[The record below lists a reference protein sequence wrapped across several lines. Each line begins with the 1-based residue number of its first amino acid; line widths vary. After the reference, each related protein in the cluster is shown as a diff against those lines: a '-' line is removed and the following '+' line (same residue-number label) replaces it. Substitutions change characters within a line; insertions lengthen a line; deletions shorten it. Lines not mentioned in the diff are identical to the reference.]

1 MTVLY
6 AISIHLIHIIIS
18 IFAWFNPKARLWIQ
32 GRNHWKKKL
41 NTYFPVNEK
50 VIWFHAASLGE
61 FEQGRPLI
69 EMIRKQYPRFKI
81 LLTFYSP
88 SGYEV
93 KKHYA
98 GADYITYL
106 PSDTVRN
113 ARYFIT
119 RVNPAMVFFIKY
131 EFWFFYLKFLHARDI
146 PVYLV
151 SGIFRTNQIFF
162 RWYGGWFRNMLYFF
176 THIFVQQQESLN
188 LLKHIGISHAS
199 ISGDTRFDTVY
210 TAAAAVNPI
219 ETVSRFV
226 NHCPCMVAGS
236 TWPDDELLL
245 LKMIHIPDRKLKFII
260 APHEI
265 HAGHIQFIIS
275 RLEQSFILFSEASSA
290 DDLAQKQVL
299 IIDNIGMLLSVY
311 QYATIAYVGGGF
323 GKGIHNILE
332 PASFGTPVIFGPN
345 YHKFHEAAELI
356 RLKGAFPIDNANEMN
371 NITHKLLTDLSFY
384 QLSTAA
390 VKNYI
395 KSHTGA
401 TDYILRNI
409 FGDQVNKNIK

>member
-32 GRNHWKKKL
+32 GRKNWKKKL
-41 NTYFPVNEK
+41 NTYFPVNGK

-61 FEQGRPLI
+61 FEQGRPLM
-69 EMIRKQYPRFKI
+69 EKIRKQYPQFRI
-81 LLTFYSP
+81 VLTFYSP

-93 KKHYA
+93 RKHYA

-119 RVNPAMVFFIKY
+119 RVNPAVVFFIKY
-131 EFWFFYLKFLHARDI
+131 EFWYFYLKFLYARDI

-151 SGIFRTNQIFF
+151 SGIFRKDQVFF
-162 RWYGGWFRNMLYFF
+162 RWYGGWFCNMLHFF
-176 THIFVQQQESLN
+176 KHIFVQQPESLS

-210 TAAAAVNPI
+210 AAAASISPI
-219 ETVSRFV
+219 ETISRFV
-226 NHCPCMVAGS
+226 NDYPCLVAGS
-236 TWPDDELLL
+236 TWPEDELLL
-245 LKMIHIPDRKLKFII
+245 LKTIHSADHELKLII

-265 HAGHIQFIIS
+265 HAGHIQFITS
-275 RLEQSFILFSEASSA
+275 RLEQSFILLSETSSA

-299 IIDNIGMLLSVY
+299 IIDNIGMLLAVY

-356 RLKGAFPIDNANEMN
+356 RLGGAFYIEKIDELNDL
-371 NITHKLLTDLSFY
+371 IHKLLKETYFY
-384 QLSTAA
+384 KTSSIV
-390 VKNYI
+390 VKKYI
-395 KSHTGA
+395 ESHTGA
-401 TDYILRNI
+401 TNSIINHVFRT
-409 FGDQVNKNIK
+409 